1 MRLKRVV
8 LFACLFGLQ
17 AVSETVPESP
27 REVRCQFSSGKTIT
41 ITYSP
46 ERDGAARMAT
56 DEDVIT
62 VKGVMIAAGDY
73 EVLPLRAP
81 HNSWALAIKKRTPNG
96 EASESVS
103 MPMSVKPSAAR
114 VRGLSI
120 SFDHT
125 GGSCMMHWLPE
136 DSNVLLSLEFTEENA
151 DMPVE

>member
-27 REVRCQFSSGKTIT
+27 IEVRCQFSSGKTIT

-73 EVLPLRAP
+73 EVLPLRAAP
-81 HNSWALAIKKRTPNG
+81 QQLGPRY
-96 EASESVS
+96 
-103 MPMSVKPSAAR
+103 
-114 VRGLSI
+114 
-120 SFDHT
+120 
-125 GGSCMMHWLPE
+125 
-136 DSNVLLSLEFTEENA
+136 
-151 DMPVE
+151 